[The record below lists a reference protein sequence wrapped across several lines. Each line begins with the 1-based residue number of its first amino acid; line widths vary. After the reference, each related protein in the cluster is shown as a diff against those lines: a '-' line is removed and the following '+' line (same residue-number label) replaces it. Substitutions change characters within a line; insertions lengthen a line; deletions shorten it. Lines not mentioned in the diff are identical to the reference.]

1 MQAPALWEA
10 LWTNPHT
17 PHFHLYVALVLLQYK
32 RKDILRPELHYGRMH
47 EICASLRGT
56 VDLQVR
62 PPPCPPRASVLRRG
76 LACRACG
83 RGSRSAGRLC

>member
-1 MQAPALWEA
+1 MQVPAQWEA

-32 RKDILRPELHYGRMH
+32 RKEILQPELHYGRMH

-56 VDLQVR
+56 VNLQVR
-62 PPPCPPRASVLRRG
+62 AACVSHCAAATVHARRG
-76 LACRACG
+76 RMGLQ
-83 RGSRSAGRLC
+83 RLELCVV